1 MITRKLIFTFQ
12 DGHIIE
18 RDLMPVV
25 KDAPLGAGANN
36 EFYENLALQ
45 SMTMGIID
53 TDTKSKTYLKV
64 YSPCFVKHIEII
76 FTDTNKQA
84 EA

>member
-1 MITRKLIFTFQ
+1 MITRKLIFTMQ
-12 DGHIIE
+12 DGYVIE

-25 KDAPLGAGANN
+25 KDAPLGAGADNA
-36 EFYENLALQ
+36 FYENIALQ

-53 TDTKSKTYLKV
+53 TDSKSKTYLKV
-64 YSPCFVKHIEII
+64 FSPCFVKSIEIV
-76 FTDTNKQA
+76 FADTNKPA